1 MYELSVENEFGE
13 ALTLTNCPDYDV
25 LEVQGLNPAPANI
38 NTVAVSGIDG
48 TRFNSARIG
57 ERNIV
62 IRLNIRPPIEEN
74 RINLY
79 KYFRVKHPIRVR
91 YKNEHLDVYIDGYI
105 DSFENG
111 LFGMLQQP
119 QISIIC
125 PNPYWLSQHKTEVE
139 FDSITALFEFPF
151 SIAAAGIAFSELNA
165 VTSTYLNAGN
175 VATGAVI
182 TFTALANGVKN
193 PTFYNRTTGKYF
205 GVNITMQS
213 GDVITIN
220 TQQGEK
226 SVTLLRAGVTT
237 SIVNSRSEGSTWL
250 TFEPGENEVSYGAD
264 EGQTSLRV
272 TLTSTQKYEGV

>member
-13 ALTLTNCPDYDV
+13 VLTLTNNPDYDV
-25 LEVQGLNPAPANI
+25 LEVQGLNPAPASI

-62 IRLNIRPPIEEN
+62 IRLNIRPPIEDN

-79 KYFRVKHPIRVR
+79 KYFRVKHPVRVR

-125 PNPYWLSQHKTEVE
+125 PKPYWLSESGTEVY
-139 FDSITALFEFPF
+139 FDSTTALFEFPF
-151 SIAAAGIAFSELNA
+151 SIAAEGVAFSELNA
-165 VTSTYLNAGN
+165 VTSTYFNAGN

-182 TFTALANGVKN
+182 TFTALANGVQN
-193 PTFYNRTTGKYF
+193 PTFYNLTTGKYF
-205 GVNITMQS
+205 GVGITMQS

-226 SVTLLRAGVTT
+226 SVTLLRAGVKT

-250 TFEPGENEVSYGAD
+250 IFEPGENEVSYGAD

-272 TLTSTQKYEGV
+272 SLTSVQKYEGV